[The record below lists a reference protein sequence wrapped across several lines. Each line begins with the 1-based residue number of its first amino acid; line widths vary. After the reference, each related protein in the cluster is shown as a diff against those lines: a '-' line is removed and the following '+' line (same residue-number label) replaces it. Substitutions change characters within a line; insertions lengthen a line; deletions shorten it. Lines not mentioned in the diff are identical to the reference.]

1 MSIKGKTKENESF
14 LLKVLQ
20 GMKNNA
26 SFYYPYDDNMVV
38 FQKLDGIFV
47 GDHENYSRVKQL
59 VSPEFLHQYFKLK
72 NSTIKS

>member
-1 MSIKGKTKENESF
+1 MSTSNNIKENESF
-14 LLKVLQ
+14 LLRVLQ

-26 SFYYPYDDNMVV
+26 SFCYPYDDNMVV

-72 NSTIKS
+72 N